1 VQTASRKFCGGPIS
15 QKATSVLPSVH
26 NFIAVSSAVFSK
38 LNEFLPPGIAKN
50 SLRELRGAENFAV
63 KKREGNDVNSLFVSV
78 SIVSYALYEGECT

>member
-50 SLRELRGAENFAV
+50 SLQKLRGAEKFC
-63 KKREGNDVNSLFVSV
+63 
-78 SIVSYALYEGECT
+78 GEEK